1 MIELI
6 VVDAGNTLGT
16 CTGPTTTD
24 ILAAL
29 SPLPRGDVAEQERRI
44 LHRAPLTE
52 ASIAELCYELHIDPT
67 AWPLPWPEAG
77 FALYDYTLAALTEL
91 AAVARIVVLS
101 NMDSASGP
109 FRLRQLAEQCDPH
122 IAAIWTSY
130 SMGTRKPNP
139 RLWRH
144 LADVYEVDPRHVVHV
159 GDSWVQDVHGPIRAG
174 CHAVYVETRE
184 TAPDLCSWPDG
195 LGEIAVAADLQHAVA
210 NVLAL
215 NEQLG

>member
-1 MIELI
+1 MIDLI
-6 VVDAGNTLGT
+6 VVDADHTLGL
-16 CTGPTTTD
+16 CTGPDTID
-24 ILAAL
+24 ILDGL
-29 SPLPRGDVAEQERRI
+29 SPLPRATVAEEYRRV
-44 LHRAPLTE
+44 LHRAHLTE
-52 ASIAELCYELHIDPT
+52 ESIAELCYELHIDPNS
-67 AWPLPWPEAG
+67 WPLPWPRTG
-77 FALYDYTLAALTEL
+77 FDLYDYAPTALAEL
-91 AAVARIVVLS
+91 AAIARVVVLS

-109 FRLRQLAEQCDPH
+109 ARIRQLETQCAPH
-122 IAAIWTSY
+122 LAAVWTSY
-130 SMGTRKPNP
+130 SMGARKPNP